1 VGAKRGRVLGEH
13 ATGELAMNR
22 AATAEWNAELQGL
35 LEDWH
40 RRVTTAQFG
49 HQRQADRF
57 RVLSLVVGIPVVVL
71 TTLVGTSAFAAVTHG
86 ASKTARL
93 LVGVVSILAAVLAS
107 IQTFLG
113 YGQSAERH
121 RIAGARYASLRRST
135 EDALGRHDPSFLD
148 RLRTEMDKVG
158 AASPQIG
165 RRIWKKAQEDADDAI
180 SRWRHAEGKPV
191 ATLEG
196 SEDHVGI

>member
-1 VGAKRGRVLGEH
+1 MARV
-13 ATGELAMNR
+13 AIAVWSDEL
-22 AATAEWNAELQGL
+22 EGL

-57 RVLSLVVGIPVVVL
+57 RTLSLVLGIPVVVL

-86 ASKTARL
+86 ADKTARL
-93 LVGVVSILAAVLAS
+93 LVGVVSIVAAVLAS

-113 YGQSAERH
+113 YGQAAERH
-121 RIAGARYASLRRST
+121 RIAGTRYASLRRSI
-135 EDALGRHDPSFLD
+135 EEGLGRHDASVLD
-148 RLRTEMDKVG
+148 RLRPEMDKVG

-165 RRIWKKAQEDADDAI
+165 RRIWASAQRDADAAI
-180 SRWRHAEGKPV
+180 RRWRQDEGKSG
-191 ATLEG
+191 AARG
-196 SEDHVGI
+196 GARGA

>member
-1 VGAKRGRVLGEH
+1 
-13 ATGELAMNR
+13 MSR
-22 AATAEWNAELQGL
+22 AAAAVWNDELQGL

-49 HQRQADRF
+49 HQRQADRY
-57 RVLSLVVGIPVVVL
+57 RALSLVFGIPVVVL

-86 ASKTARL
+86 ASKAARIA
-93 LVGVVSILAAVLAS
+93 VGVVSIMAAVLAS

-113 YGQSAERH
+113 YGQSSERH
-121 RIAGARYASLRRST
+121 RIAGARYASLRRSI
-135 EDALGRHDPSFLD
+135 EQALGRHDPSFLD

-165 RRIWKKAQEDADDAI
+165 RRTWKHAQEDADAAI
-180 SRWRHAEGKPV
+180 REWRRGEGKAV
-191 ATLEG
+191 ATLERP
-196 SEDHVGI
+196 EDRVSL